1 MATPAQHPDF
11 YRSRYPRKEDLDA
24 LIWAW
29 ENIAEIRQHFHA
41 PAYGKWGGWG
51 VFSRAAA
58 GQTSIDPGRVTLAQE
73 LLRSHGVQVVSGVDR
88 VHFTRPSAR

>member
-29 ENIAEIRQHFHA
+29 ENTAEIRQHFHA
-41 PAYGKWGGWG
+41 PA
-51 VFSRAAA
+51 
-58 GQTSIDPGRVTLAQE
+58 
-73 LLRSHGVQVVSGVDR
+73 
-88 VHFTRPSAR
+88 

>member
-11 YRSRYPRKEDLDA
+11 YRSRYPRKEDLDT

-29 ENIAEIRQHFHA
+29 ENIAEIRQHFEA

-58 GQTSIDPGRVTLAQE
+58 GQASIDPHRVTLAQE
-73 LLRSHGVQVVSGVDR
+73 LLRSHGVLVEPGVGR
-88 VHFTRPSAR
+88 VHFTRRGDR